1 MHLPIVLAAIL
12 PIVLALSQAS
22 DEGVVTIAVNVAAW
36 IVFIADLVVRM
47 RLIRG
52 YLRTGVGR
60 FDLVIVILTAPWF
73 LIPGFGGSQILV
85 LARLGRLARV
95 LMASPGARKAMQRLG
110 QVGIFAGAMLL
121 LGSWI
126 AYSAERSTNPGFA
139 TYGDALW
146 WGIVTLTTVGYG
158 DIVPYTEKGRW
169 AGVFLMLT
177 GLATLGVL
185 SGTMASFF
193 RTSRTS
199 TESAPS
205 PPAAP
210 ASADAELA
218 EVREQLAAIAERLA
232 ARN

>member
-22 DEGVVTIAVNVAAW
+22 DEGVVTIVVNVAAW
-36 IVFIADLVVRM
+36 IVFIADLAVRM

-158 DIVPYTEKGRW
+158 DIVPHTEKGRW

>member
-1 MHLPIVLAAIL
+1 
-12 PIVLALSQAS
+12 
-22 DEGVVTIAVNVAAW
+22 
-36 IVFIADLVVRM
+36 
-47 RLIRG
+47 
-52 YLRTGVGR
+52 
-60 FDLVIVILTAPWF
+60 
-73 LIPGFGGSQILV
+73 
-85 LARLGRLARV
+85 
-95 LMASPGARKAMQRLG
+95 MASPGRGKAMQRLG

-158 DIVPYTEKGRW
+158 DIVPDTEKGRW